1 MQQDL
6 DNSCPCPG
14 FMLGVFLQVQAP
26 SSVSSAI
33 RAVVRQSEEAQA
45 LMFDARHDLHS
56 LQARH
61 DTELAQLRRE
71 LEMATDAAHRSEQ
84 DLARLKPVVWQ
95 HTWRLLM
102 FL

>member
-1 MQQDL
+1 
-6 DNSCPCPG
+6 
-14 FMLGVFLQVQAP
+14 MLGVFLQVQAP